1 MRGKSRGESRK
12 QKVLRSLRNANS
24 DVVSAVLG
32 VVLGVLADP
41 GQSIIFYSAL
51 VGVLVVSCVLIWVGR
66 RERSH
71 QPMTLA
77 LILNIAFYSAL
88 AGSNGTIWLIG
99 GLFMVGVLSVV
110 RHLME
115 AFPDYPSSQSSGTV
129 DAA

>member
-1 MRGKSRGESRK
+1 
-12 QKVLRSLRNANS
+12 
-24 DVVSAVLG
+24 
-32 VVLGVLADP
+32 
-41 GQSIIFYSAL
+41 
-51 VGVLVVSCVLIWVGR
+51 
-66 RERSH
+66 
-71 QPMTLA
+71 MTLA

-99 GLFMVGVLSVV
+99 GLFMVGVLSVM